1 MSSDIVYP
9 DRGPTVLSATVTTL
23 CIATVF
29 VGARIV
35 SRLGIVKQTTWDDYT
50 IILAWVV
57 ALGSSFAISYG
68 TGVGLGKM
76 DEDIEPGWVGA
87 LKRCEYAFSIL
98 YVRLLPQRREQGRS
112 QS

>member
-1 MSSDIVYP
+1 MSNDIVYP

-35 SRLGIVKQTTWDDYT
+35 SRLGIVKHTTWDDYT
-50 IILAWVV
+50 IILAWVI
-57 ALGSSFAISYG
+57 ALGTSFAISYG

-112 QS
+112 YS